1 MYESWLKDPSS
12 VHESWESVFQSV
24 KSGECISVPDII
36 LYYQLRGHL
45 KASLDPLDISN
56 KERDA
61 THFQTHC
68 HHMLSRVF
76 QLPKTTW
83 IGGETETSLTLA
95 EIIERLESA
104 YSGSIGVEVMHV
116 NVKERR
122 DWITKKFETPNTGI
136 LGKDDKRILFTRLIH
151 STKFENFLKK
161 KWEGEKRFSLEGCD
175 VLVPALQTIID
186 YSSKLGVDSFVTGMP
201 HRGRLNVMAN
211 VAQQPLEEIF
221 RLFDKN
227 LEVSTDVKY
236 HLGVYHEGI
245 NRASNR
251 KMKLSLLANPS
262 HLEAIYPVVQGKTRA
277 EQHCRGDPDG
287 KRTMSIVVH
296 GDGAFSGQGVVYE
309 TLQLSDLPD
318 YKTHG
323 TIHIVVNNQISF
335 TTDPCFARSSRYCTD
350 VAKVVNA
357 PVVHVNADDV
367 EAVINVCRIAAEWR
381 NEYHE
386 DIVIDLVGYR
396 REGHNELDEPRYT
409 QPIMYHKIENH
420 PTSLEKYKK
429 RLLSEKAITEEEY
442 NEEVKIY
449 EKECKERWTAA
460 TKNPRFNREV
470 WVHARRKDFCYN
482 GEDIGLLR
490 PENFTGVAKA
500 VLCRVGQLM
509 SSYPD
514 DDFTVVKGT
523 GKFII
528 AKLFTYCIDSDL
540 HSLIS

>member
-1 MYESWLKDPSS
+1 
-12 VHESWESVFQSV
+12 
-24 KSGECISVPDII
+24 
-36 LYYQLRGHL
+36 
-45 KASLDPLDISN
+45 
-56 KERDA
+56 
-61 THFQTHC
+61 
-68 HHMLSRVF
+68 MLSRVF

-323 TIHIVVNNQISF
+323 TIHIVVNNQVSIF
-335 TTDPCFARSSRYCTD
+335 PKCTPSMMN
-350 VAKVVNA
+350 VL
-357 PVVHVNADDV
+357 AD
-367 EAVINVCRIAAEWR
+367 
-381 NEYHE
+381 
-386 DIVIDLVGYR
+386 
-396 REGHNELDEPRYT
+396 
-409 QPIMYHKIENH
+409 
-420 PTSLEKYKK
+420 
-429 RLLSEKAITEEEY
+429 
-442 NEEVKIY
+442 
-449 EKECKERWTAA
+449 
-460 TKNPRFNREV
+460 
-470 WVHARRKDFCYN
+470 
-482 GEDIGLLR
+482 
-490 PENFTGVAKA
+490 
-500 VLCRVGQLM
+500 
-509 SSYPD
+509 
-514 DDFTVVKGT
+514 
-523 GKFII
+523 
-528 AKLFTYCIDSDL
+528 
-540 HSLIS
+540 